1 MAECIKA
8 LSAVVAAHAAAAHA
22 AEAHAAGGPVNNGI
36 VDAAAAEGNGGEHA
50 LLQRAVFGKQVQRQ
64 RMFAAVHKSE
74 RLVDGIIGDDGQNRA
89 EDFLL
94 HDRVAGRDAIQ
105 NRRLNAQRL
114 LICPPAENHF
124 VRIDQPADA
133 AEVLFVNHV
142 HIAVAVERVFA
153 DHVLDFLLQ

>member
-1 MAECIKA
+1 M
-8 LSAVVAAHAAAAHA
+8 VAAHAAAAHA
-22 AEAHAAGGPVNNGI
+22 AEAHAAGGQVNNGI
-36 VDAAAAEGNGGEHA
+36 VDAAAAEGDGGEHA

-114 LICPPAENHF
+114 LICPPTENHF